1 MKRHHSIRTTIA
13 MLAFVTL
20 SLTATAATRRAVTPP
35 ASTSPA
41 PAQSSRYTPSQIEAY
56 LSDDGIAYIR
66 PGFHIKVNSLTI
78 GSDRK
83 AVVDLSFTD
92 DLNQPLDRLGQ
103 TTPGALSLSFTMAW
117 YNPATRQYTSYITR
131 TATAAAPS
139 KQIGTTA
146 TQAATD
152 SGGKFADLATG
163 HATYTYGN
171 AL

>member
-1 MKRHHSIRTTIA
+1 MKQHHSIRTTIA
-13 MLAFVTL
+13 TAMFALVMLPLAA
-20 SLTATAATRRAVTPP
+20 SAATRRAVTPP
-35 ASTSPA
+35 ASPA
-41 PAQSSRYTPSQIEAY
+41 PAQASRYTPSQIEAY

-117 YNPATRQYTSYITR
+117 YNPATRQYTSYI
-131 TATAAAPS
+131 
-139 KQIGTTA
+139 
-146 TQAATD
+146 
-152 SGGKFADLATG
+152 L
-163 HATYTYGN
+163 
-171 AL
+171 

>member
-1 MKRHHSIRTTIA
+1 MKRHLSIRTTIA

-41 PAQSSRYTPSQIEAY
+41 PAQASRYLPSQVEAY

-66 PGFHIKVNSLTI
+66 PGFHIKVNSVTI

-83 AVVDLSFTD
+83 PVVDLNYFD

-103 TTPGALSLSFTMAW
+103 TTPGALSLSFTMGW
-117 YNPATRQYTSYITR
+117 WDPATRHYTSYIAR
-131 TATAAAPS
+131 TA
-139 KQIGTTA
+139 
-146 TQAATD
+146 
-152 SGGKFADLATG
+152 
-163 HATYTYGN
+163 
-171 AL
+171 